1 MENSF
6 KNIFLI
12 DKKLLTWAE
21 ILEKSKKTVANSSN
35 KNFK

>member
-6 KNIFLI
+6 KNTFLI

-21 ILEKSKKTVANSSN
+21 ISEKLKKTVANSSN
-35 KNFK
+35 KSFK